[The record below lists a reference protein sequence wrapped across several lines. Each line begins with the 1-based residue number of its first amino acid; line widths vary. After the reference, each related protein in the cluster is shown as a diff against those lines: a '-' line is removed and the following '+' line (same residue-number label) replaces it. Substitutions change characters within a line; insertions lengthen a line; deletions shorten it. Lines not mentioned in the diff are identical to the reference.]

1 MNKLLNLYI
10 QDGIYKVSYTIVTF
24 EWIDYG
30 KSNLTAL
37 QTGFSRS
44 ATSN

>member
-1 MNKLLNLYI
+1 MEL
-10 QDGIYKVSYTIVTF
+10 YKVIYTIVTF

-37 QTGFSRS
+37 QTSFSRF
-44 ATSN
+44 AASN